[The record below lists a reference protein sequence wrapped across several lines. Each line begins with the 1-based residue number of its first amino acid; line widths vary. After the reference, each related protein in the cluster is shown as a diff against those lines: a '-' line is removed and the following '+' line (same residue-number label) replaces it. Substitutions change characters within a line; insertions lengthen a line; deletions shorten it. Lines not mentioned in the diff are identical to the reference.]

1 MGSIIKKRCL
11 SCGKE
16 WDHFEGVGFQS
27 AYYYC
32 DKCGK
37 EKVMNI
43 SDNPKLEETA
53 GSCKCSGTFRLHP
66 NIVICPFCHCKETE
80 STEDSPIGL
89 WD

>member
-37 EKVMNI
+37 EKVMIFLIIQNWKKQLVVVNVVVHL
-43 SDNPKLEETA
+43 DCTQ
-53 GSCKCSGTFRLHP
+53 T
-66 NIVICPFCHCKETE
+66 
-80 STEDSPIGL
+80 
-89 WD
+89 